1 MRKHQ
6 LPLTTHR
13 PVRHGRYLPTG
24 QYFRQ
29 VMGAILQ
36 PLRGSPAPRFT
47 AKGDNGISTCVAPR
61 VARPVV
67 VRLAKNRVISDRAR
81 LLSKKLKGQ
90 VQVQVPGVSP
100 GGGIALVT
108 GSGILSNDGSSN
120 SNSGSISGN
129 DHRSDAIAAMIN
141 SL

>member
-1 MRKHQ
+1 
-6 LPLTTHR
+6 
-13 PVRHGRYLPTG
+13 
-24 QYFRQ
+24 
-29 VMGAILQ
+29 MGAILR

-61 VARPVV
+61 VARPMV